1 MKALLL
7 KPGRLLLILALAVAG
22 AAAVLIFAVP
32 PANRP
37 AFIDRIE
44 YPLDYGNL
52 VRAHAARNRLDAA
65 LVAAVIY
72 EESRFRPRARS
83 KVGAMGLMQLQPV
96 TAETIAHQTGGTAFR
111 VSDLY
116 QPDVNIRYG
125 AWYLRRLID
134 KYGSERLALAAY
146 NAGETRVDSWLRD
159 GKGIAAPDVQ
169 AYVNGVESTKNV
181 YRHAYGG
188 DLPAN

>member
-1 MKALLL
+1 MR
-7 KPGRLLLILALAVAG
+7 PGRLLLLLAVAVV
-22 AAAVLIFAVP
+22 AAGTAVVLGETPVD
-32 PANRP
+32 RP

-44 YPLDYGNL
+44 YPLDYGDL

-72 EESRFRPRARS
+72 EESRFRPHATSR
-83 KVGAMGLMQLQPV
+83 VGAMGLMQIQPV
-96 TAETIAHQTGGTAFR
+96 TAEAIARRTGGTGFR

-116 QPDVNIRYG
+116 EPDVNIRYG
-125 AWYLRRLID
+125 AWYLRQLID
-134 KYGSERLALAAY
+134 KYGNERLALAAY
-146 NAGETRVDSWLRD
+146 NAGETAVDRWLRE
-159 GKGIAAPDVQ
+159 GKGIAAKDVE
-169 AYVNGVESTKNV
+169 AYVDGVESTKKV